1 MENQLK
7 QMAELNRRHQKGMS
21 PFVKLDAGDVE
32 TNTQAFNH
40 SMGMHEDVNRDTIA
54 QVLNAHMDEIK
65 AAGDNI
71 AELREIVD
79 NILSNDSTVKSTKAA
94 ELAKS
99 IFKNAPDKR
108 YRTVLDTYMK
118 TVKKENVSK
127 YDDSIEEGLNPF
139 DASKYRYQIIYDLR
153 GRGHTY
159 GATNDKNEAISIAM
173 DCYNHW
179 MSQPWEDVDEKQE
192 VADSVTVWDNYNDIE
207 FDWRLQEGLETDTD
221 SRISHMQD
229 RFGELM
235 TKIEELAITTGPVVA
250 RAKEAADA
258 YRMGNWDKAE
268 ELLTDAEIQLKE
280 NEDFYNI

>member
-207 FDWRLQEGLETDTD
+207 FDWRLQEDLETDTD

-235 TKIEELAITTGPVVA
+235 TKIEELSITTGPVVA

-280 NEDFYNI
+280 TEDFYNI

>member
-7 QMAELNRRHQKGMS
+7 QMAEFNKRHQKGMS

-207 FDWRLQEGLETDTD
+207 FDWRLQEDLETDTD

-235 TKIEELAITTGPVVA
+235 TKIEELSITTGPVVA

-280 NEDFYNI
+280 TEDFYNI